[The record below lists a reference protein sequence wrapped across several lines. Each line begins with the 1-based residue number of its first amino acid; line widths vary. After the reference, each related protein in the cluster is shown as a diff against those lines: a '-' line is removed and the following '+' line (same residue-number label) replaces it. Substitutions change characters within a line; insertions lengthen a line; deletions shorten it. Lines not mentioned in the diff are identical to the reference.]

1 MVNDAAA
8 EAPAETQARPVPA
21 RRGSVLS
28 DQEIREGMEVR
39 RRALKSPDVDLGSIA
54 RSAPVLSSS
63 PERSVPVVT
72 DAEVRIL
79 GYSLALF
86 WRG

>member
-1 MVNDAAA
+1 MISLHRA
-8 EAPAETQARPVPA
+8 QLS
-21 RRGSVLS
+21 SVLKFMF
-28 DQEIREGMEVR
+28 RAVR
-39 RRALKSPDVDLGSIA
+39 GGSELGTNRKLPDIDLGSIA

-79 GYSLALF
+79 GCSLALF